1 MSDEMK
7 KNKEKN
13 KLLIAEV
20 KRQQSI
26 CGLTYKDLEKRTGI
40 SKSTIGAFMCGARDG
55 DEVRQALTDF
65 IETLERRKR

>member
-26 CGLTYKDLEKRTGI
+26 FGLTYKDLEQRIGI

-55 DEVRQALTDF
+55 NDVRKALSDF
-65 IETLERRKR
+65 VETLERRKK